1 MREVSW
7 VPLSAALA
15 KMSADRPFIDDW
27 QREELGRCGLHQR
40 ELPLVT
46 EEILRQ
52 LQAPRYLVITHRAAG
67 AHLLPSDHPIRGK
80 RR

>member
-1 MREVSW
+1 MREVTW

-46 EEILRQ
+46 EKILRK
-52 LQAPRYLVITHRAAG
+52 LQVPRYLVITPYGLQALGSVSAANPT
-67 AHLLPSDHPIRGK
+67 PSP
-80 RR
+80 